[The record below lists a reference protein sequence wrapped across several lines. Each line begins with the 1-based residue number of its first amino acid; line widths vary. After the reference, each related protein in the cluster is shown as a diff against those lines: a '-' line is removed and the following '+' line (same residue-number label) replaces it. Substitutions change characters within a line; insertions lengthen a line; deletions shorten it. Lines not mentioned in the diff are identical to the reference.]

1 MKTTDFDYILPPELI
16 AQIPVE
22 PRDHSR
28 LMVLDRAG
36 QSVTHRHFYNLV
48 DYLRPGDVLVF
59 NDSRVVPARYYG
71 QKDTGARVEI
81 LLLQRM
87 NPKVWQ
93 ALVRPGKRLQVGAR
107 FRITGSPAHPAL
119 DASPIVEVLDVLEG
133 GIRVLQFSEEE
144 SLPELGTI
152 ALPPYIHT
160 PLQEPERY
168 QTVYSRVNGSVAAP
182 TAGLHFTKEL
192 LKDLEIAGI
201 SSVFVTLHVGLDTF
215 QPVREEDPGRHRIHR
230 EYGVITADA
239 AAEISCARREGRRI
253 ICVGT
258 TAVRLVESAVH
269 RNNLLQGNP
278 FSGWVDLFIL
288 PSYRFIVADTMI
300 TNFHLPR
307 TTLLMLVSAF
317 AGHDFILRA
326 YNEAITEQYRFYSF
340 GDAMLI
346 I

>member
-1 MKTTDFDYILPPELI
+1 MKTADFDYILPPELI
-16 AQIPVE
+16 AQTPVE

-28 LMVLDRAG
+28 LMVLDRAV
-36 QSVTHRHFYNLV
+36 QSIAHRHFFNIV
-48 DYLRPGDVLVF
+48 DYLKPGDVLVF
-59 NDSRVVPARYYG
+59 NDSRVVPARFYG
-71 QKDTGARVEI
+71 QKDTGARVEV

-87 NPKVWQ
+87 SPKVWQ

-107 FRITGSPAHPAL
+107 FKIIGGPSHHAL
-119 DASPIVEVLDVLEG
+119 DVSPIVEVIDVLEG

-144 SLPELGTI
+144 TLPKLGEI

-168 QTVYSRVNGSVAAP
+168 QTVYSRINGSVAAP

-192 LKDLEIAGI
+192 LKNLEIARV

-215 QPVREEDPGRHRIHR
+215 QPVREDDPGQHRIHR

-239 AAEISCARREGRRI
+239 AQEISRARGEGRRI
-253 ICVGT
+253 ICIGT
-258 TAVRLVESAVH
+258 TAVRLVEAAAQK
-269 RNNLLQGNP
+269 NNLLQGDP
-278 FSGWVDLFIL
+278 FTGWVDLFIL
-288 PSYRFIVADTMI
+288 PGFRFKVTDIMI

-317 AGHDFILRA
+317 TGRDFILSA
-326 YNEAITEQYRFYSF
+326 YNEAIKEQYRFYSF

-346 I
+346 T